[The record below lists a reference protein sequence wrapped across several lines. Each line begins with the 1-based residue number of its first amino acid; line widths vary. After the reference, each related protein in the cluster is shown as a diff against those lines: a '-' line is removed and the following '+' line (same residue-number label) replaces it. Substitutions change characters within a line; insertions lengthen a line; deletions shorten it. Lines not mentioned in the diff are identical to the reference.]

1 MCVCVGGCLRGL
13 LRPPRGPLRF
23 QSAAGRPRPCLPDP
37 LVASAPPRPRPRAST
52 QPPRGSFGS
61 PPGPG
66 SARRKAA
73 PRSAGALRT
82 QPEASGPERSSAADA
97 MAPIPRARHPAAPI
111 TLLIS
116 DDSAAQVP
124 RGTWDG
130 RATLSQRGMY
140 LWTIQ
145 EAVMVGKLVRLI
157 LLRVPVI
164 NRVNRSRETSRSWRQ
179 GRGRAAP
186 RARAQP
192 ARRRGAPCGLEQF
205 GFSPARGSPSAQRGD
220 PGAQEKAAGW
230 QALGAGRQ
238 RREAGDAER
247 RGFPAGGTLPGRPQV
262 PSTRAAVYGSPARA
276 PTGTRSSKVP

>member
-1 MCVCVGGCLRGL
+1 MCVWGGVSAASCAHLVGPSASRAQQAGLARAFLTRLSPQLRHGHGHGPPRSRLGEASVRLLGQAQRGGRQPRGAQAPSELSPKPPALRGVRLQMPWPRFREHVTPRPPSPFSSATIL
-13 LRPPRGPLRF
+13 LRRYRG
-23 QSAAGRPRPCLPDP
+23 
-37 LVASAPPRPRPRAST
+37 AP
-52 QPPRGSFGS
+52 G
-61 PPGPG
+61 
-66 SARRKAA
+66 
-73 PRSAGALRT
+73 
-82 QPEASGPERSSAADA
+82 
-97 MAPIPRARHPAAPI
+97 
-111 TLLIS
+111 
-116 DDSAAQVP
+116 
-124 RGTWDG
+124 DG

-145 EAVMVGKLVRLI
+145 EAVVVGKLVRLV

-164 NRVNRSRETSRSWRQ
+164 NRVNRRGETSRSWRQ